1 MFDAKFKLLRSYS
14 SIKIKNLLCS
24 RSQFCFST
32 ILLNNFIILALL
44 FITSI
49 LITSC
54 EDGLNIFSMED
65 EVRLGNNL
73 HQQIT
78 NNPSEYPILNNAQ
91 IKNYVQNIVNQILL
105 SPLIKYRNRFLYQ
118 VSIINNNNTVNAF
131 ATPGGY
137 IYVYTGLLKFLD
149 NEATLAGVLA
159 HEIAHAE
166 RRHSTQRMT
175 KAYGISFLLDIVLG
189 KNPSNIQKIAS
200 NLFVGLA
207 LLKNSRDDEY
217 EADSYSYDYL
227 KSTIW
232 YPGALIF
239 FFDKVKSNEG
249 NSFLEV
255 LLSTHPLSQDRISKL
270 NERIRNDNLP
280 PPTES
285 NLFQQRYSEFKKT
298 LP

>member
-1 MFDAKFKLLRSYS
+1 MQILNGKLPGRNS
-14 SIKIKNLLCS
+14 SSKIKYFQSFKWQHSLSIIFCLNFTLLTFLIS
-24 RSQFCFST
+24 IS
-32 ILLNNFIILALL
+32 LL
-44 FITSI
+44 FV
-49 LITSC
+49 SC
-54 EDGLNIFSMED
+54 EDGINIFTVED
-65 EVRLGNNL
+65 EVQLGNNL

-78 NNPSEYPILNNAQ
+78 NNPKDYPILNNTQA
-91 IKNYVQNIVNQILL
+91 KNYIQSIVDEILL
-105 SPLIKYRNRFLYQ
+105 SPLIKYRNKFAYQ
-118 VSIINNNNTVNAF
+118 VTIIRDDKTVNAF

-166 RRHSTQRMT
+166 RRHSTQRIT

-189 KNPSNIQKIAS
+189 KNPSNIEKIVS

-207 LLKNSRDDEY
+207 LLKNSREDEY
-217 EADSYSYDYL
+217 EADSYSYEYL
-227 KSTIW
+227 KSTGW
-232 YPGALIF
+232 YPGALIY

-249 NSFLEV
+249 SSFLEV
-255 LLSTHPLSQDRISKL
+255 LLSTHPLSQDRIAKL
-270 NERIRNDNLP
+270 NEKIKNENLP

-285 NLFQQRYSEFKKT
+285 NLFQKRYSEFKKT